1 MRGNSHTFGLVAASI
16 AVALALAGAAAAAV
30 IGHRSTAATR
40 VGTRVTVTE
49 SEYKIAVAPAKL
61 QAGKTTFVVRNRGKL
76 AHALD
81 ISGPGLKTVKVPTIA
96 PGKSRT
102 VTVKLGGGTF
112 KLWCPIPGHAA
123 LGMTRSL
130 TVTGTAASGGATSGG
145 GGATPPGTTTDSGDA
160 WG

>member
-1 MRGNSHTFGLVAASI
+1 T
-16 AVALALAGAAAAAV
+16 
-30 IGHRSTAATR
+30 
-40 VGTRVTVTE
+40 
-49 SEYKIAVAPAKL
+49 
-61 QAGKTTFVVRNRGKL
+61 L
-76 AHALD
+76 AHALE

-96 PGKSRT
+96 PGASRT

-130 TVTGTAASGGATSGG
+130 TVSGSAASGGGASG
-145 GGATPPGTTTDSGDA
+145 GTTTGSTTGSGDA

>member
-1 MRGNSHTFGLVAASI
+1 MRANRHTVGLVAAGI
-16 AVALALAGAAAAAV
+16 AISLALAGAAASALM
-30 IGHRSTAATR
+30 GHRSTRAMR
-40 VGTRVTVTE
+40 LTVTE
-49 SEYKIAVAPAKL
+49 SEYKIAIAPATL
-61 QAGKTTFVVRNRGKL
+61 QAGTATVVVRNHGKL

-130 TVTGTAASGGATSGG
+130 TVSGAAASGGASSGG
-145 GGATPPGTTTDSGDA
+145 TTTTGSTTDSGDA

>member
-1 MRGNSHTFGLVAASI
+1 MRLNKHTVGLVAAGV
-16 AVALALAGAAAAAV
+16 AVSLALAGAAAAALM
-30 IGHRSTAATR
+30 GHRSAHA
-40 VGTRVTVTE
+40 TRVTVTE
-49 SEYKIAVAPAKL
+49 SEYTIAVAPAKL
-61 QAGKTTFVVRNRGKL
+61 QAGTTTFVVRNRGKL

-130 TVTGTAASGGATSGG
+130 TVTGAAAPGGATSGG
-145 GGATPPGTTTDSGDA
+145 GTTPPGTTTNSGDA

>member
-1 MRGNSHTFGLVAASI
+1 MRRNRHTIGLVAAGM
-16 AVALALAGAAAAAV
+16 AVSLALAGAAVAALM
-30 IGHRSTAATR
+30 GQRSAH
-40 VGTRVTVTE
+40 GTRVTVTE
-49 SEYKIAVAPAKL
+49 SEYKIVVAPAKL
-61 QAGKTTFVVRNRGKL
+61 RAGTATFVVRNHGKL

-81 ISGPGLKTVKVPTIA
+81 ISGPGLATVKVPTIA
-96 PGKSRT
+96 PGTSRT

-130 TVTGTAASGGATSGG
+130 AVAGTASTGGAG
-145 GGATPPGTTTDSGDA
+145 GTTTGSTTSSGDA

>member
-1 MRGNSHTFGLVAASI
+1 MRGNRHTFGLVAASI
-16 AVALALAGAAAAAV
+16 AV
-30 IGHRSTAATR
+30 S
-40 VGTRVTVTE
+40 
-49 SEYKIAVAPAKL
+49 PAKL
-61 QAGKTTFVVRNRGKL
+61 QPGDDLRRAESRQARARAGHQRSR
-76 AHALD
+76 
-81 ISGPGLKTVKVPTIA
+81 PQTVKVPTIA

-130 TVTGTAASGGATSGG
+130 TISGTAASGGATSGG
-145 GGATPPGTTTDSGDA
+145 GGTTPPGTTTNSGDA

>member
-1 MRGNSHTFGLVAASI
+1 MRRNKHTLGLVAASV
-16 AVALALAGAAAAAV
+16 AVSLALAGAAAAAL
-30 IGHRSTAATR
+30 IGQRSARA
-40 VGTRVTVTE
+40 TRVTVTE

-61 QAGKTTFVVRNRGKL
+61 QAGTTTFVVRNRGKL

-145 GGATPPGTTTDSGDA
+145 GGDDASGHHDQL
-160 WG
+160 G

>member
-1 MRGNSHTFGLVAASI
+1 MRGNRHRVGLVAAGL
-16 AVALALAGAAAAAV
+16 AVSLALAGAAAAALM
-30 IGHRSTAATR
+30 GHRSAHAA
-40 VGTRVTVTE
+40 RVTVTE
-49 SEYKIAVAPAKL
+49 SEYRIVVAPSTLK
-61 QAGKTTFVVRNRGKL
+61 AGTFSFVVRNHGKL
-76 AHALD
+76 SHALD
-81 ISGPGLKTVKVPTIA
+81 ISGPGLTTVKVPTIA

-130 TVTGTAASGGATSGG
+130 AVTGAASSGGAAGASSG
-145 GGATPPGTTTDSGDA
+145 GTTTGTTTGSGDA

>member
-1 MRGNSHTFGLVAASI
+1 MHRNKHTIGLVAAGV
-16 AVALALAGAAAAAV
+16 AVSLALAGAAAAALV
-30 IGHRSTAATR
+30 GHRSADA
-40 VGTRVTVTE
+40 TRVTVTE
-49 SEYKIAVAPAKL
+49 SEYKIAIAPAKV
-61 QAGKTTFVVRNRGKL
+61 QAGTATFVIRNHGKL
-76 AHALD
+76 SHALD

-130 TVTGTAASGGATSGG
+130 TVSGAAASGGASSGG
-145 GGATPPGTTTDSGDA
+145 TTTPGTTTDSGDA

>member
-1 MRGNSHTFGLVAASI
+1 MRGNKHRVGLVAAGI
-16 AVALALAGAAAAAV
+16 AVSLALAGAAAAALM
-30 IGHRSTAATR
+30 GHRSAHA
-40 VGTRVTVTE
+40 TRVTVTE
-49 SEYKIAVAPAKL
+49 SEYKIAIAPAKL
-61 QAGKTTFVVRNRGKL
+61 QAGTATFVVQNHGKL

-102 VTVKLGGGTF
+102 VTVKLGGGTL

-130 TVTGTAASGGATSGG
+130 TVSGAAATGGASSGGSTTS
-145 GGATPPGTTTDSGDA
+145 GTTTGSGDA

>member
-1 MRGNSHTFGLVAASI
+1 MRLNKHTLGLVAASV
-16 AVALALAGAAAAAV
+16 AVSLALAGAAAAALMV
-30 IGHRSTAATR
+30 HRSARA
-40 VGTRVTVTE
+40 TRVTVTE

-61 QAGKTTFVVRNRGKL
+61 KAGTTTFVVRNRGKL

-130 TVTGTAASGGATSGG
+130 TVTGAATSGGATSGG
-145 GGATPPGTTTDSGDA
+145 GTTPPPGTTTDSGDA

>member
-1 MRGNSHTFGLVAASI
+1 MRSNRHTVGLVAAGI
-16 AVALALAGAAAAAV
+16 AISLALAGAAASALMA
-30 IGHRSTAATR
+30 HRSTRAMR
-40 VGTRVTVTE
+40 LTVTE
-49 SEYKIAVAPAKL
+49 SEYKIAIAPATL
-61 QAGKTTFVVRNRGKL
+61 QAGTATIVVRNHGKL

-81 ISGPGLKTVKVPTIA
+81 ISGRGLKTVKVPPIA
-96 PGKSRT
+96 SGKSRT

-130 TVTGTAASGGATSGG
+130 TVSGAAASGGASSGG
-145 GGATPPGTTTDSGDA
+145 TTTTGSTTDSGDA

>member
-1 MRGNSHTFGLVAASI
+1 MRGNRHTVGLVAAGV
-16 AVALALAGAAAAAV
+16 AVSLALAGAGAAALM
-30 IGHRSTAATR
+30 GHRSTHA
-40 VGTRVTVTE
+40 TRVTVTE
-49 SEYKIAVAPAKL
+49 SEYKIAFAPAKL
-61 QAGKTTFVVRNRGKL
+61 QAGTATFVVRNRGKL

-96 PGKSRT
+96 PGASRS

-130 TVTGTAASGGATSGG
+130 TVTGAAASGGANSGG
-145 GGATPPGTTTDSGDA
+145 TAPGTTTSSGDA